1 MNCTLRLALAFGLA
15 FSLSYN
21 EVYGALVRTSSS
33 GAVSGAG
40 KTISDFEIKG
50 LKRIEKEAVLAK
62 LISKI
67 GTKLD
72 PSSIRGD
79 IHSLFQMGYFDSI
92 EMKSDSKGDQV
103 KIIIELKERPVI
115 AEIEFDGNEQLTDS
129 DLKEVLKVKEWS
141 ILDVNKIREEIERL
155 QRHYE
160 DKGYFLA
167 KIKYEVHPLKDDE
180 VKLVYRINDY
190 DKVRIKKITFLNN
203 KAFSDEQLK
212 SILMETREGNML
224 SFLNSS
230 GSFKESAFKN
240 DLQRLIYWYL
250 DHGFVKFRNEN
261 PVVTVSDDKKYL
273 YITIYVDEG
282 DAYKMGKV
290 DFSGDLMFQRE
301 ELEAPLLLKEGKRF
315 KITERNQDIQT
326 LTEKYQ
332 DLGYA
337 FVNVVP
343 NMQIREET
351 KEIDVDYKF
360 EKGSLVYFGE
370 INIVGN
376 TKTHDKV
383 IRRELKIKEAELFSG
398 SKMRISKERVERL
411 GYFAPGEI
419 QFNTHPR
426 KGRDDIID
434 VEIQI
439 KERSTGTIT
448 LGAGYG
454 SAQGLFLQAQISEIN
469 LLGRGQVVSLQGQYS
484 TGPFRSLNISFTEPY
499 TFDTR
504 WSSGFDLYSTTA
516 QVPLRYNT
524 RRIGMNLR
532 AGYQF
537 VDDHFLYLTYKNEGM
552 QLSDKIMNQ
561 DIPNDSVPGS
571 YTNSNINKSLLDD
584 GVLSSVI
591 FKFVRD
597 KRNNRF
603 ETSGGSYQEASIEAA
618 GLWGDKN
625 FIKLGLGNRFYFRI
639 IGDFVFRNNT
649 EFGQLFQTSTRG
661 IPPSEKF
668 FLGGP
673 NNMKG
678 WNFFN
683 LSPKET
689 GTLAANGLFNPA
701 GATSNYPVGAETQ
714 MFSLFEI
721 EHPLIKEAGL
731 KAVIFYDVGN
741 GFKTFPSLAQFRLR
755 QDAGFGIRWFSPIGP
770 LRFEWGFPFDPDR
783 SLNEDPM
790 VFNFFIGQPF

>member
-1 MNCTLRLALAFGLA
+1 MATG
-15 FSLSYN
+15 
-21 EVYGALVRTSSS
+21 V
-33 GAVSGAG
+33 G
-40 KTISDFEIKG
+40 KTISEFEIKG
-50 LKRIEKEAVLAK
+50 LKRIEKEAILAK
-62 LISKI
+62 LVSKV

-72 PSSIRGD
+72 PSSIRAD
-79 IHSLFQMGYFDSI
+79 IQSLFQMGYFDSI
-92 EMKSDSKGDQV
+92 EVKSDSRGADQV
-103 KIIIELKERPVI
+103 KVIIEIKERPVI
-115 AEIEFDGNEQLTDS
+115 AEIEFEGNEQLSDS
-129 DLKEVLKVKEWS
+129 DLKEVIKTKEWS
-141 ILDVNKIREEIERL
+141 ILDINKIREEVDRI
-155 QRHYE
+155 QKHYE

-167 KIKYEVHPLKDDE
+167 KIKHEIQPIKDDE
-180 VKLVYRINDY
+180 VRLVYKINDY

-203 KAFSDEQLK
+203 KAFSDDQLK
-212 SILMETREGNML
+212 SILAETREGNML

-230 GSFKESAFKN
+230 GSFKESAFKT
-240 DLQRLIYWYL
+240 DLQRLTYWYL
-250 DHGFVKFRNEN
+250 DHGYIKFRYEN
-261 PVVTVSDDKKYL
+261 PVVTVSDDKKNL
-273 YITIYVDEG
+273 YITLYVDEG
-282 DAYKMGKV
+282 DAYKMGKL
-290 DFSGDLMFQRE
+290 DFGGDLLFPRE
-301 ELEAPLLLKEGKRF
+301 ELYDPLLLKEGKLF
-315 KITERNQDIQT
+315 KISDRNTDIQT

-337 FVNVVP
+337 FVNVIP

-351 KEIDVDYKF
+351 KEIDVEYKF

-383 IRRELKIKEAELFSG
+383 IRRELKIKEGELYSG
-398 SKMRISKERVERL
+398 SKMRLSRERVERL

-426 KGRDDIID
+426 KGRDDVLD

-484 TGPFRSLNISFTEPY
+484 DTPFKSLNISFTEPY

-504 WSSGFDLYSTTA
+504 WSTGFDLYSTTA
-516 QVPLRYNT
+516 RIPSRYNT
-524 RRIGMNLR
+524 RRIGLNLR
-532 AGYQF
+532 GGYQF
-537 VDDHFLYLTYKNEGM
+537 EDDYFFYATYKNEGL
-552 QLSDKIMNQ
+552 QVSDVVIQ
-561 DIPNDSVPGS
+561 GLDTSLDS
-571 YTNSNINKSLLDD
+571 
-584 GVLSSVI
+584 GVLSSMI

-603 ETSGGSYQEASIEAA
+603 ETTGGNYQEASVEAA

-625 FIKLGLGNRFYFRI
+625 FLKFGLINRIYFKFLGN
-639 IGDFVFRNNT
+639 FVFRNNT
-649 EFGQLFQTSTRG
+649 EFGHILQTTSRG
-661 IPPSEKF
+661 VPPAEKF

-683 LSPKET
+683 LSPKDS
-689 GTLAANGLFNPA
+689 GLTTSLPA
-701 GATSNYPVGAETQ
+701 QTVRYPVGAETQ
-714 MFSLFEI
+714 FFSSFEI
-721 EHPLIKEAGL
+721 EHPLITEAGL
-731 KAVIFYDVGN
+731 KAVIFYDAGN
-741 GFKTFPSLAQFRLR
+741 SFRQFPSLAELRLR

-770 LRFEWGFPFDPDR
+770 LRFEWGFPFDPDPV
-783 SLNEDPM
+783 LGEDPM